1 MRRMAIRVSRSGRL
15 DVYGQAGFEAR
26 DESSLETLQILGRYI
41 GSNDNTLIC
50 LMQCIER
57 MEELIQGGFLAAEEL
72 DIVNKQHINLSV
84 SAVEF
89 SNLTLALVRVLQRVN
104 EFVREFLRRDVSN
117 LQPGILDQCIVADGV
132 QQVGFAQARSAIDTQ
147 RVEILPG
154 TFGHGQCD
162 RTGKTRLE
170 SPGTKESNVKFLLR

>member
-1 MRRMAIRVSRSGRL
+1 
-15 DVYGQAGFEAR
+15 
-26 DESSLETLQILGRYI
+26 
-41 GSNDNTLIC
+41 
-50 LMQCIER
+50 

-84 SAVEF
+84 STVEF

-147 RVEILPG
+147 RLKSCPEPSATASATV
-154 TFGHGQCD
+154 
-162 RTGKTRLE
+162 RAKRLE
-170 SPGTKESNVKFLLR
+170 SPGTKESNVKSY

>member
-84 SAVEF
+84 STVEF
-89 SNLTLALVRVLQRVN
+89 SNLPLALVRVLQRVN

-117 LQPGILDQCIVADGV
+117 LQPGD
-132 QQVGFAQARSAIDTQ
+132 
-147 RVEILPG
+147 P
-154 TFGHGQCD
+154 
-162 RTGKTRLE
+162 
-170 SPGTKESNVKFLLR
+170 

>member
-1 MRRMAIRVSRSGRL
+1 MI
-15 DVYGQAGFEAR
+15 
-26 DESSLETLQILGRYI
+26 
-41 GSNDNTLIC
+41 NTLIC

-84 SAVEF
+84 STVEF
-89 SNLTLALVRVLQRVN
+89 SNLPLALVRVLQRVN

-117 LQPGILDQCIVADGV
+117 LQRDPDQCIVADGV

-154 TFGHGQCD
+154 NRSATASATV
-162 RTGKTRLE
+162 RAKRLE